1 MTVVAGVG
9 PDGRGLHAV
18 HLAGRIAAST
28 GEDLL
33 LCCVVADSWSRGSVM
48 SGPDADWRRHLEAM
62 ASEVVDEARGVPP
75 PEVAVDAVITTA
87 RSVPRELV
95 AQAERAEATMLVVG
109 SAGDA
114 LMGHVALG
122 NISTWLLHRASLP
135 VVLAPR
141 SFWSEPTD
149 RLERLVL
156 AVDSDEAVDA
166 ALDAST
172 LLARHAGVG
181 VALAT
186 FGVRRLPALPDG
198 GGRRADNAVYEAW
211 RESIDAMHARA
222 ASLVEA
228 SGVTVTDRIVAV
240 ADSWRGAVEKVHW
253 LEGDLLVMT
262 SSREGPVRRIFLGS
276 NAPRIMSQVPVPV
289 LTLPRR

>member
-1 MTVVAGVG
+1 MTVVAGIG
-9 PDGRGLHAV
+9 PDGRGTHAV

-33 LCCVVADSWSRGSVM
+33 LCCVVSDAWGRGTAV

-62 ASEVVDEARGVPP
+62 ASDAVAEARDIPP
-75 PEVAVDAVITTA
+75 PDVRVDAVVRTS

-95 AQAERAEATMLVVG
+95 AESERVEASMLVVG

-122 NISTWLLHRASLP
+122 NVSTWLLHRAPLP

-141 SFWSEPTD
+141 SFWSEPDD

-156 AVDSDEAVDA
+156 AVDSDAAVDS
-166 ALDAST
+166 ALDAT
-172 LLARHAGVG
+172 TWLARRAGVG
-181 VALAT
+181 IGLAT

-198 GGRRADNAVYEAW
+198 GGRRADDAVYEAW
-211 RESIDAMHARA
+211 REDIDVLQARA
-222 ASLVEA
+222 ASLVVET
-228 SGVTVTDRIVAV
+228 GVPVTDRIVAV
-240 ADSWRGAVEKVHW
+240 ADSWRGAVDKLHW
-253 LEGDLLVMT
+253 REGDLLVMT

-276 NAPRIMSQVPVPV
+276 NAPRIMSHVPVPV